1 MYATFIRSIQVKK
14 SVSSG
19 DSGSASYHH
28 GDLKASLVEAASI
41 ILQRDGADALS
52 LRAIASEVGVSHTA
66 PYSHFKNKKELIR
79 TVIDTGFESLAD
91 TMQEAAN
98 KTASVKGS
106 LLLTYGAAY
115 LQFAISN
122 PQLYRLML
130 GQIEARGLKKPSP
143 DLHFSDEQQALKD
156 PFFLLQSAFEKTLED
171 KSEIKNKALGA
182 WALVHGMA
190 ALLIEGYIDVPEG
203 MDFRHFLASVLPTK
217 DR

>member
-1 MYATFIRSIQVKK
+1 MTESI
-14 SVSSG
+14 SNHETR
-19 DSGSASYHH
+19 SASYHH
-28 GDLKASLVEAASI
+28 GDLKASLVEAARI

-79 TVIDTGFESLAD
+79 AVIDMGFESLAD
-91 TMQEAAN
+91 AMQEAADDSAN
-98 KTASVKGS
+98 AKGS
-106 LLLTYGAAY
+106 LALTYGAAY

-130 GQIEARGLKKPSP
+130 GQIEARGLKKPSQTTY
-143 DLHFSDEQQALKD
+143 FSNDQQTLKD
-156 PFFLLQSAFEKTLED
+156 PFFLLKNAFERTLED
-171 KSEIKNKALGA
+171 KSEINNRAIGA

-203 MDFRHFLASVLPTK
+203 MDFRHFLASVAPTK
-217 DR
+217 DM